1 MSHAHT
7 KLTFPHEK
15 LTKIGQEQ
23 APTAVEVKT
32 LKSEVYANAMSITSV
47 LGENDTGLLGMFMPA
62 PEFQALPNITGPF
75 VIPNHPGPPVL
86 HGTADARAN
95 QLADHK
101 ETERVFYEAQSAER
115 QIKNL
120 ILEAV
125 PALYLEELKDM
136 TLGYANISAEELLEH
151 LEDNYGTIDADD
163 LEANAD
169 ALETPWDPTTPIEN
183 VFTNAKRCRDIA
195 EAGGDPM
202 SDAHIMRGLSRV
214 FEKSGIFPTA
224 IHEWKIKPAAE
235 NTLNNFKTHFIN
247 ANKERNRNPTTV
259 KAVLEQAFAAK
270 DKASTMV
277 PVTEEMFYCWTHG
290 MGYNK
295 EHTSATCTAP
305 QAGHV
310 RNATC
315 YNKQGG
321 NCTIRRKNG
330 EKAVYKRPA
339 RPAGNNNATTTTG
352 TNE

>member
-1 MSHAHT
+1 MS
-7 KLTFPHEK
+7 
-15 LTKIGQEQ
+15 
-23 APTAVEVKT
+23 
-32 LKSEVYANAMSITSV
+32 
-47 LGENDTGLLGMFMPA
+47 
-62 PEFQALPNITGPF
+62 
-75 VIPNHPGPPVL
+75 
-86 HGTADARAN
+86 AD
-95 QLADHK
+95 
-101 ETERVFYEAQSAER
+101 R

-120 ILEAV
+120 ILAAV
-125 PALYLEELKDM
+125 PTLYTEELKNI
-136 TLGYANISAEELLEH
+136 TLGYAHVTAQELLRH
-151 LEDNYGTIDADD
+151 LHTNYGTIEADD

-169 ALETPWDPTTPIEN
+169 ALETPWDPTTPIEH

-195 EAGGDPM
+195 AAGNDPM
-202 SDAHIMRGLSRV
+202 SEQHVIRGLSRV
-214 FEKSGIFPTA
+214 FEKSGVFATTL
-224 IHEWKIKPAAE
+224 HEWKIKPAAE
-235 NTLNNFKTHFIN
+235 KTLANFKMHFIN
-247 ANKERNRNPTTV
+247 ANKERTRNPTTV

-270 DKASTMV
+270 DKATNMV

-339 RPAGNNNATTTTG
+339 RPAGTNNATTTTG